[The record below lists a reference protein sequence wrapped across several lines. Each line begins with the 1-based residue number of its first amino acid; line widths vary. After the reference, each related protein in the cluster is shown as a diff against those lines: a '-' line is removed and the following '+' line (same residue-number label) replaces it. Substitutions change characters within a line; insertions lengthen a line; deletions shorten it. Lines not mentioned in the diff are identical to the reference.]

1 MPNFEV
7 TVVLSL
13 LTLAAPLLLAAM
25 GGLLSERAGVMNI
38 GLEGLMLSSACTT
51 WLVGALTG
59 SPFVGL
65 VAGLIVATLLS
76 LLHGYLTQAFQIDH
90 IISGMGINF
99 LALGATSLVSRQMGE
114 AVEDAP
120 FFGVWLYWL
129 VAAAVVIQ
137 IGFLLKRTKFGLRLS
152 AVGNSPSKARLM
164 GIEPLAIRYKAL
176 ALTGICCGFAGA
188 VIVSNAGS
196 FVDDMIAGRG
206 YIALAALILGG
217 WRPIPTLMACLGFG
231 ALYALSL
238 ALYGTVEIVPRAVW
252 AILPYFVTLIAL
264 AGFLGRNRAPA
275 GLGEP

>member
-1 MPNFEV
+1 MPDFA
-7 TVVLSL
+7 TTFLISL
-13 LTLAAPLLLAAM
+13 LTLTAPLLLAAM

-38 GLEGLMLSSACTT
+38 GLEGLMLAAACST
-51 WLVGALTG
+51 WLVSSLSG
-59 SPFVGL
+59 SPYLGL
-65 VAGLIVATLLS
+65 AAGLAVATLLS

-114 AVEDAP
+114 EMKAAP
-120 FFGVWLYWL
+120 LFSVALYWV
-129 VAAAVVIQ
+129 VAAAIVIQ
-137 IGFLLKRTKFGLRLS
+137 LGLLLRRTKFGLRLS
-152 AVGNSPSKARLM
+152 AVGNSPGKARLM
-164 GIEPLAIRYKAL
+164 GVEPLTIRYQAM

-188 VIVSNAGS
+188 VIVSNAGW

-217 WRPIPTLMACLGFG
+217 WRPIPTLLACLLFG
-231 ALYALSL
+231 TLYALSL
-238 ALYGTVEIVPRAVW
+238 ALYGTVEIIPRAVW
-252 AILPYFVTLIAL
+252 TILPYLVTLIAL